1 LIFFRCLVQVLKQS
15 VADEK
20 PAVDLLTKTG
30 LALAKLV
37 GEDDAE
43 KIREIIDDM
52 AARFDVVKNVVRQKS
67 NALDEALQQTLQVR
81 FTS

>member
-1 LIFFRCLVQVLKQS
+1 M
-15 VADEK
+15 ADEK

-81 FTS
+81 FKP